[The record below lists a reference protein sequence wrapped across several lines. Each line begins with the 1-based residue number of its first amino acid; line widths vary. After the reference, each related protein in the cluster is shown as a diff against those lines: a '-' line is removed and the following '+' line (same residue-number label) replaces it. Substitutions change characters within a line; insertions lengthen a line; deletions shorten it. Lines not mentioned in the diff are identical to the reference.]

1 MPENVP
7 LYLDLTV
14 REFVTYMAEL
24 KLVQR
29 KGKKKTSRRNY
40 KGNRS

>member
-24 KLVQR
+24 KLVQ
-29 KGKKKTSRRNY
+29 KKKKKTSRRNY